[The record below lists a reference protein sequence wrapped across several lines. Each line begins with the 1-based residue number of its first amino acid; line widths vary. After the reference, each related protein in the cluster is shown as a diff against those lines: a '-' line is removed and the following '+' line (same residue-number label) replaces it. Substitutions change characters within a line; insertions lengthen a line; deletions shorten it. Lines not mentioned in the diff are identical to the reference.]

1 MLTGRRWGPGG
12 AFVVNQLT
20 SDTPPE
26 NLYRS
31 TGTFLRLF
39 EGTEGVFCR
48 NLPVRGLLRG
58 IGRIERRLQALCGG
72 LLEGVFGF
80 AEVIF

>member
-1 MLTGRRWGPGG
+1 MLTSRRWEPGG

-39 EGTEGVFCR
+39 QGTEGIFCR
-48 NLPVRGLLRG
+48 NLRVRGLWRG
-58 IGRIERRLQALCGG
+58 IGRMERRLQGLCGR